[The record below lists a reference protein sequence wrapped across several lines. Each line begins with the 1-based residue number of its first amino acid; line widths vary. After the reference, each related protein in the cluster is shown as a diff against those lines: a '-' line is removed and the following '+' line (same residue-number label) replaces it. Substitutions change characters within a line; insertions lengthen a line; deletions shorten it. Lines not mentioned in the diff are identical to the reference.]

1 MNILQS
7 FMGCMYP
14 GSIRTE
20 SIESMEH
27 CYPDCR
33 FQASNIDEQ
42 DNEISRGELQI
53 TENDLIYFR
62 PSKHPT
68 RWPLDC
74 IRRYGC
80 TDHGDRFV
88 FEVGRKCST
97 GQAIFAFRL
106 SRGAELVQVLKE
118 KIDKS
123 STMEPI
129 PKPASMSC
137 GAGVCGGGS
146 HQADLNRQ
154 RKKDASTSTDNQIN
168 RSLEDRGSSD
178 PKPLSYALIDFDTT
192 KALTESAQAHAA
204 SRVR

>member
-1 MNILQS
+1 
-7 FMGCMYP
+7 MGCMYP

-53 TENDLIYFR
+53 TENDLIYFK
-62 PSKHPT
+62 PSKFPT

-106 SRGAELVQVLKE
+106 NRGAELVQMLKE
-118 KIDKS
+118 RIDKS
-123 STMEPI
+123 SMETT
-129 PKPASMSC
+129 PKPAAMNC
-137 GAGVCGGGS
+137 GAGVCGGGGGGGN
-146 HQADLNRQ
+146 HHDMNRQ
-154 RKKDASTSTDNQIN
+154 RKRDASTSTDNQN
-168 RSLEDRGSSD
+168 SQTLEDRGPAD
-178 PKPLSYALIDFDTT
+178 PKPLCYALIDFDTT

-204 SRVR
+204 SRAR